1 MSEARRSINII
12 SIVILLVCA
21 CWFVS
26 NICKKTEK
34 YAEYA
39 DDAFTSFPLQFISTQ
54 MSVCLDVYPAITCI
68 FVTAITI
75 QVLLLLHLLCLCS
88 ESATYNTLATSSLIT
103 NIIGVAEFRSTS
115 VNQSEK
121 NAHYFFAFCTMAS
134 FFIIH
139 LLVLMH
145 LWNCMQKLK
154 QNRKPT
160 QQDDFMQP
168 FMKGIL
174 AEKLY
179 FVTFLLLISLM
190 LLYFANHSG
199 WWWWC
204 LLFVLAETKFRSQA
218 PYIPLGRYVP

>member
-1 MSEARRSINII
+1 MAKN
-12 SIVILLVCA
+12 
-21 CWFVS
+21 WFR
-26 NICKKTEK
+26 
-34 YAEYA
+34 
-39 DDAFTSFPLQFISTQ
+39 SFPICRRLSRISHGLFDHKHYWCCRVQ
-54 MSVCLDVYPAITCI
+54 KHQCQPVGKKC
-68 FVTAITI
+68 
-75 QVLLLLHLLCLCS
+75 
-88 ESATYNTLATSSLIT
+88 
-103 NIIGVAEFRSTS
+103 
-115 VNQSEK
+115 
-121 NAHYFFAFCTMAS
+121 HYFFAFCTMSS

-145 LWNCMQKLK
+145 LWNCMRKLK

-199 WWWWC
+199 QVLHASITLEWI
-204 LLFVLAETKFRSQA
+204 LLSINQPFIVLTETKFIDCVRA
-218 PYIPLGRYVP
+218 VTRTKLTLYVSGNSKDKRREIEAA